1 MRKHIVWMVVLIA
14 VLLASCAHRTEVL
27 GEPKMYEVGSEIHA
41 LDIQI
46 SAADFTIV
54 QAEEFSVESN
64 LKNLTVS
71 EKDGVL
77 MIEEKSKGTVSY
89 TNAVLKLSIPS
100 DIVFEEVRISTGA
113 AKLTAASL
121 SADTMTLQLG
131 AGTVEFGSLK
141 AVRGK
146 SPFPMVRCTIW
157 N

>member
-27 GEPKMYEVGSEIHA
+27 GEPKMYEVGSEIHS

-71 EKDGVL
+71 EKALAIGGGVL
-77 MIEEKSKGTVSY
+77 EAI
-89 TNAVLKLSIPS
+89 
-100 DIVFEEVRISTGA
+100 
-113 AKLTAASL
+113 LTY
-121 SADTMTLQLG
+121 
-131 AGTVEFGSLK
+131 AGDRL
-141 AVRGK
+141 
-146 SPFPMVRCTIW
+146 
-157 N
+157 